1 MLSLRRSFSRM
12 MSSMSAT
19 AGGVVVDDVVVAVV
33 VVAVVVVIP
42 SFFDF
47 VDYFS
52 NCAWG
57 EVEFGGGL
65 GNDFGD
71 DL

>member
-12 MSSMSAT
+12 MSSMSA
-19 AGGVVVDDVVVAVV
+19 ARGGVVVIDDDV

-57 EVEFGGGL
+57 EVEFWGGL
-65 GNDFGD
+65 GDDFGD